1 MKTNNRK
8 KLMGIIII
16 TIVIF
21 GIAVWAMSRSLP
33 YPIPSGE
40 FKVGTVILDVEDSS
54 RTEWA
59 LTEKQQNRRFV
70 TRIWYPA
77 KPTGKETMLPIM
89 EKPYS
94 EGMQK
99 LYGFPVGKE
108 QPSYSHINAP
118 VYLGEKPFP
127 ILIFTHGVGSFMTQ
141 NLTSIEDLV
150 SQGFIVMSLS
160 FPYESVA
167 TVFSDGSVIRM
178 NDIEEFKAGM
188 SKLAKNKDFISQFV
202 RNTEEMKNSDPEI
215 AKAAS
220 IALGEKYIQLYPNM
234 KVWLDTRVEDVA
246 YLINNLN
253 EISIEKQNL
262 IDIADIDNIGLFGHS
277 FGALTTLQF
286 LMEKDLPAVKC
297 GVALDVPYFNMDST
311 STISLKAPILFMSSD
326 YIKLS
331 GSKVKLKGL
340 NDFLKHYTNETLY
353 EANIKG
359 AAHYNFSDM
368 NYLPKFMKLTPM
380 LGSISQKEAARI
392 MKFYLDV
399 YFKGHLKGENLNKI
413 EDSIS
418 SEVEFREI
426 TQ

>member
-1 MKTNNRK
+1 MI
-8 KLMGIIII
+8 IIII
-16 TIVIF
+16 TIVIL
-21 GIAVWAMSRSLP
+21 GTVVWAMSRSLP

-40 FKVGTVILDVEDSS
+40 FKVGTVILDLEDSS

-59 LTEKQQNRRFV
+59 LPEKPQNRRFV
-70 TRIWYPA
+70 TRVWYPA
-77 KPTGKETMLPIM
+77 KPKGTETMLPIM

-99 LYGFPVGKE
+99 LYGIPTGKE
-108 QPSYSHINAP
+108 RPSYSHINAP
-118 VYLGEKPFP
+118 IHEGEKPFP
-127 ILIFTHGVGSFMTQ
+127 ILIFTHGAGSFMTQ
-141 NLTSIEDLV
+141 NLTSIEELA

-188 SKLAKNKDFISQFV
+188 NKLAKNKDFISKFA
-202 RNTEEMKNSDPEI
+202 RNTEAMKNSDPQM
-215 AKAAS
+215 AMAS
-220 IALGEKYIQLYPNM
+220 SVALGEKYMQLYPNM
-234 KVWLDTRVEDVA
+234 KIWLDTRVEDVA
-246 YLINNLN
+246 YLINNLDN
-253 EISIEKQNL
+253 ICIEKQKL
-262 IDIADIDNIGLFGHS
+262 ITIADIDNIGLFGHS

-286 LMEKDLPAVKC
+286 LMKKEFPAVKC
-297 GVALDVPYFNMDST
+297 GMALDVPYFNMDST
-311 STISLKAPILFMSSD
+311 SDISLKAPILFMSSD

-331 GSKVKLKGL
+331 GSKVKLRGL
-340 NDFLKHYTNETLY
+340 NDFLKHYTNETLH
-353 EANIKG
+353 EVNVKG

-368 NYLPKFMKLTPM
+368 NYMPKFMTFTPL
-380 LGSISQKEAARI
+380 LGSISQKEAVKI

-399 YFKGHLKGENLNKI
+399 YFKGHLNGENLKKI

-426 TQ
+426 FE